1 MNSLEQK
8 GESLLNLIETLNNE
22 IALLRE
28 QNAYLLKQL
37 YGKKSEKIIIPDGQ
51 LSLLSLIHIS
61 EPTRLYPKSRMPSSA

>member
-1 MNSLEQK
+1 MNNLEQK

-37 YGKKSEKIIIPDGQ
+37 YGKKSEKIIVPDGQ
-51 LSLLSLIHIS
+51 LSLFEDEN
-61 EPTRLYPKSRMPSSA
+61 EPAKQMPGSPRRD

>member
-37 YGKKSEKIIIPDGQ
+37 YGKKSEKIIVPDGQ
-51 LSLLSLIHIS
+51 LSLFEDEN
-61 EPTRLYPKSRMPSSA
+61 EPAKQMPDSPRRD

>member
-8 GESLLNLIETLNNE
+8 CESLLNLIETLNNE

-37 YGKKSEKIIIPDGQ
+37 YGKKSEKIIVPDGQ
-51 LSLLSLIHIS
+51 LSLFEDEN
-61 EPTRLYPKSRMPSSA
+61 EPAKQMPDSPRRD

>member
-28 QNAYLLKQL
+28 QNAYLLKLL
-37 YGKKSEKIIIPDGQ
+37 YGKKSEKIIVPDGQ
-51 LSLLSLIHIS
+51 LSLFQDEN
-61 EPTRLYPKSRMPSSA
+61 EPAKQMPGSPRRD

>member
-1 MNSLEQK
+1 MNNLEQK

-51 LSLLSLIHIS
+51 LSLFEDEN
-61 EPTRLYPKSRMPSSA
+61 EPAKQMPDSPRRD

>member
-1 MNSLEQK
+1 MNNLEQK

-28 QNAYLLKQL
+28 QNAYLLKLL

-51 LSLLSLIHIS
+51 LSLFEDEN
-61 EPTRLYPKSRMPSSA
+61 EPAKQMPDSPRRD

>member
-8 GESLLNLIETLNNE
+8 FESLLNVIETLNNE

-37 YGKKSEKIIIPDGQ
+37 YGKKSEKIIVPDGQ
-51 LSLLSLIHIS
+51 LSLFEDEN
-61 EPTRLYPKSRMPSSA
+61 EPAKQMPDSPRRD

>member
-28 QNAYLLKQL
+28 QNAYLLKLL
-37 YGKKSEKIIIPDGQ
+37 YGKKSEKFIVPDGQ
-51 LSLLSLIHIS
+51 LSLFQDEN
-61 EPTRLYPKSRMPSSA
+61 EPAKQMPDSPRRD

>member
-1 MNSLEQK
+1 MNSLEKQL
-8 GESLLNLIETLNNE
+8 ESQFNLIKTLNNE

-51 LSLLSLIHIS
+51 LSLFEDEN
-61 EPTRLYPKSRMPSSA
+61 EPAKQMPDSPRRD

>member
-1 MNSLEQK
+1 MNSLEKQL
-8 GESLLNLIETLNNE
+8 ESQFNLIETLNNE

-51 LSLLSLIHIS
+51 LSLFEDEN
-61 EPTRLYPKSRMPSSA
+61 EPAKQMPDSPRRD

>member
-1 MNSLEQK
+1 M
-8 GESLLNLIETLNNE
+8 ETLNNE

-51 LSLLSLIHIS
+51 LSLFEDEN
-61 EPTRLYPKSRMPSSA
+61 EPAKQMPDSPRRD

>member
-1 MNSLEQK
+1 MNNLEQK

-37 YGKKSEKIIIPDGQ
+37 YGKKSEKIIVPDGQ
-51 LSLLSLIHIS
+51 LSLFEDEN
-61 EPTRLYPKSRMPSSA
+61 EPAKQMPDSPRRD

>member
-1 MNSLEQK
+1 MNSLEKQL
-8 GESLLNLIETLNNE
+8 ESQFNLIEKLNNE

-51 LSLLSLIHIS
+51 LSLFEDEN
-61 EPTRLYPKSRMPSSA
+61 EPAKQMPDSPRRD